1 VFAVAVLPVAVVLT
15 DRLEQFH
22 LLHAAAA
29 IPVAV
34 LVSFFALVLAAR
46 ARRQVQLTLGRVG
59 GDRLARIGRALGLLG
74 IYVAFTAG
82 LAVGFYAVLA
92 AFSE

>member
-1 VFAVAVLPVAVVLT
+1 MLPVAVVLT
-15 DRLEQFH
+15 ERLEQFD
-22 LLHAAAA
+22 LVHAAAA

-34 LVSFFALVLAAR
+34 LVSFVALVLAAR

-74 IYVAFTAG
+74 IYVAVTAG